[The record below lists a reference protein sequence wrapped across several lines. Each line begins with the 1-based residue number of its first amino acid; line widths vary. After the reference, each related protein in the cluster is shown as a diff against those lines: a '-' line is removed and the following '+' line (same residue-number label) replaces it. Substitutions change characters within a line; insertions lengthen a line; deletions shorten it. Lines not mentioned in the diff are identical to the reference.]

1 MKGGSMKRYTINH
14 CPLSTV
20 EATLVKKTVHSY
32 HPDPV
37 TNSTATPIYEL
48 QFATEKGLL
57 TFEIDAFGY
66 QTIPKGTKSV
76 LTYQGYELISF
87 KGWYPVEQKSA

>member
-1 MKGGSMKRYTINH
+1 MKTNERGFY
-14 CPLSTV
+14 
-20 EATLVKKTVHSY
+20 EALYNQSLPTFHTLVKKTVHSY
-32 HPDPV
+32 HPNPV

>member
-1 MKGGSMKRYTINH
+1 MKRYTINH

-32 HPDPV
+32 HPHPV
-37 TNSTATPIYEL
+37 TSSSATPIYEL
-48 QFATEKGLL
+48 QFETEKGLL

-66 QTIPKGTKSV
+66 QTIPTGVKSE

-87 KGWYPVEQKSA
+87 KDWYPVTQ